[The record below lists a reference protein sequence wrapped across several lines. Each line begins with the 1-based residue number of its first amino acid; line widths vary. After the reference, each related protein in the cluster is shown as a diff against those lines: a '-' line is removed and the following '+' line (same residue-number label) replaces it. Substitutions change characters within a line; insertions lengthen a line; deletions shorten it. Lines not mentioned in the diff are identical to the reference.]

1 MTKNFHKYLI
11 EGVRVLIAV
20 TLIAFMFWSAGNSL
34 ADPVISSGKT
44 PAVEKGRVQE
54 IYRISRLARNAEADG
69 KLERALELWQAV
81 MSQQPDDYSAYR
93 GIQGALGELGRFD
106 EALEFLDSMLPKV
119 QSGKSRISP
128 MMIKADRIAIL
139 YWAGDDDKAGE
150 ETDTFLHE
158 YIGQQKA
165 YTEIATVLFGRRK
178 DDAAVDVIQQGRKEC
193 NDSFLYARELARFHE
208 VRMSWE
214 NAVEEYILY
223 LEDRPDRLTY
233 VTGAIGDLPAGAGAD
248 SIAVEVISRRI
259 EDVDKDFSTVLR
271 RLLASLHFK
280 AKRYEEALSQYKLLD
295 EIAQDQGS
303 ELLKFAGLLKVE
315 GEYDL
320 ALEGYHELISSGSSA
335 SNIAQARLGKGLV
348 FLALDE
354 IDSARIAFETLID
367 ADSSMAVSFEA
378 YHNLGNLALDYY
390 NLPGK
395 ARDYFESALNAAVKA
410 RISSV
415 KKDEIRVSIALS
427 WEKEG
432 QLDRAYRELK
442 AILQENRSKTR
453 AVSFAMLELTRI
465 AFRKGD
471 LEEMNVRA
479 NSLLIADP
487 SSEYANDALTYSA
500 MLKDLKNNPDAIK
513 ALGRADL
520 ADFMNDYHRAAH
532 ILDSLAADPE
542 ASGRTVEE
550 ALWRLSTLNIKHG
563 NFRLALEALE
573 EIINFNGETL
583 KGDLALF
590 TAGKLSEE
598 VLDSPQMAEGYYER
612 LLIEYPESP
621 LENQARRRLNKLI
634 RDPS

>member
-1 MTKNFHKYLI
+1 
-11 EGVRVLIAV
+11 
-20 TLIAFMFWSAGNSL
+20 MFWSV
-34 ADPVISSGKT
+34 PVSYAEPIISSGKT
-44 PAVEKGRVQE
+44 SAVEKGRQQE

-81 MSQQPDDYSAYR
+81 MSQKPDDYSAYR
-93 GIQGALGELGRFD
+93 GIQRALGELGRFD
-106 EALEFLDSMLPKV
+106 ETLEFLDSMLPKV

-128 MMIKADRIAIL
+128 VMIRADKIAIL
-139 YWAGDDDKAGE
+139 YWAGDDDQAGE
-150 ETDTFLHE
+150 ETETFLHDFK
-158 YIGQQKA
+158 GQQRA
-165 YTEIATVLFGRRK
+165 YTEIATVLFGWRK

-193 NDSFLYARELARFHE
+193 DDPFLYARELARFHE
-208 VRMSWE
+208 ARMSWR
-214 NAVEEYILY
+214 NAVEEHILY

-259 EDVDKDFSTVLR
+259 EDVDSDFSTVLR
-271 RLLASLHFK
+271 SLLASIHFK
-280 AKRYEEALSQYKLLD
+280 AKRYGEALTQYKLLD

-303 ELLKFAGLLKVE
+303 ELLRFTGLLKVE

-320 ALEGYHELISSGSSA
+320 ALEGYNELISSGSSA
-335 SNIAQARLGKGLV
+335 GNIAQARLGKGLV

-367 ADSSMAVSFEA
+367 AGSPIDVSFEA
-378 YHNLGNLALDYY
+378 YQNLGSLALDHY

-395 ARDYFESALNAAVKA
+395 AREYFQSALDAAVKA
-410 RISSV
+410 RISRV
-415 KKDEIRVSIALS
+415 KRDEIRVSIALS

-432 QLDRAYRELK
+432 QLDRASRELE
-442 AILQENRSKTR
+442 AILRENRSKTR
-453 AVSFAMLELTRI
+453 AVSSAMLELTRI

-471 LEEMNVRA
+471 LEEMNARA
-479 NSLLIADP
+479 NSLLVADP
-487 SSEYANDALTYSA
+487 SSEYANDALAYSA
-500 MLKDLKNNPDAIK
+500 MLTDLKNNPDAIK

-520 ADFMNDYHRAAH
+520 ADFMNDYNQAVH
-532 ILDSLAADPE
+532 ILDSLAADPS
-542 ASGRTVEE
+542 ADGRTVEE

-563 NFRLALEALE
+563 NFRLALDALE
-573 EIINFNGETL
+573 EIINFNGEAL
-583 KGDLALF
+583 RGDLALF

-598 VLDSPQMAEGYYER
+598 MLDSPQMAEEYYER

-621 LENQARRRLNKLI
+621 LESQARRRLKKLI